1 MAQQHASRNID
12 AVHRG
17 FLYQH
22 LVGAAALLCADVNRL
37 EELVVEGDEDIE
49 LQLRSGLRRYI
60 QVKTRSGRLRPGDI
74 ATALTRFAQLK
85 KEHDE
90 GQRPGTPEFVIFCN
104 AAVATEVDDVIALSA
119 VAVTVVAPDTA
130 SVQDLPPAW
139 RNLEEAVQWCSDA
152 ASRIPFGT
160 LAPSTLVWKLAA
172 EVAFAC
178 TGERREGHSFKPAAL
193 PELFEQLVK
202 TLHHFPSP
210 PVPYLPLE
218 HEPPF
223 TSSERLR
230 LIVGFSGA
238 GKTAWAAEG
247 NLHSGLEGVYVNAAD
262 VPDPALAS
270 AVAREVA
277 ANLLATGVNDARA
290 IVAPGVQPFEALRIL
305 SEVIPRAGRKLCVV
319 VDNVHRSDAE
329 SVRRIVDALA
339 SCQFILLAQPWPQL
353 AALQATL
360 SVSTESIPGFSL
372 ASIAAEFV
380 RHSDGIDVATADRVM
395 KLTGGLPLFVRDA
408 ALLAQRYYAGSAAL
422 LCDDLDNATN
432 AMTTGQEAILAQV
445 VGRLSPAARDAFGLL
460 GLSDIPLAVNE
471 VGAVTSTVVNG
482 EVTVAM
488 SILRELS
495 AWGIVQHFGDGSL
508 RLHDAFG
515 ILSLQHRATLSSET
529 LFAARRALADALRK
543 SFGPGQYERLV
554 MFLKVAPLIGETEA
568 VIDVVSGMGEHLQE
582 RGKAAELLR
591 IVDAAADDATVPAQ
605 DRFWAADAALFW
617 TLDGYS
623 DEDVER
629 RVAKLE
635 ANFGQIVDPPPLV
648 RSALL
653 LKQLLFAGRRGRLD
667 QVRAVYAEL
676 HRITVQDDMLDR
688 IRRYDYAAELY
699 RCDAADA
706 AYCVLAGLV
715 GDYFRAIGLS
725 PRDLFMKNPQEIQ
738 ELLRDDV
745 DHDELK
751 RLADTL
757 DLISRVVNELGASS
771 GVLRIWAHKLYLLA
785 SAHRSAVKVG
795 QDVVDELLFFAD
807 PASARRMIE
816 NTLIPLIRDSNLL
829 AYMVPVQAQYA
840 IVLAY
845 MGEFDRARTIF
856 DQLEY
861 FRGASPERDAELKN
875 QRELIDAIEQ
885 GVMRLRM
892 PPPGPGYT
900 SLIQAI
906 ERSLTTR
913 GRNDTCVC
921 GSNLKFKRCCG
932 RATFQ
937 PLAQL
942 LLPHAM

>member
-1 MAQQHASRNID
+1 MAQRYVSRNID

-22 LVGAAALLCADVNRL
+22 LVAAAVLLSADANRL
-37 EELVVEGDEDIE
+37 EEVLVEGDEDIE
-49 LQLRSGLRRYI
+49 LQLRAGVRRYI
-60 QVKTRSGRLRPGDI
+60 QVKTRSGTLRPADI
-74 ATALTRFAQLK
+74 ATTLDRFARLK

-90 GQRPGTPEFVIFCN
+90 GPRYGAAEFVIFCN
-104 AAVATEVDDVIALSA
+104 AALAPEAEEAIAQSG
-119 VAVTVVAPDTA
+119 VAVTVITPDLA
-130 SVQDLPPAW
+130 GIEDLPPAW
-139 RNLEEAVQWCSDA
+139 RNLEEAIQWCTDA

-160 LAPSTLVWKLAA
+160 LAPTTLVWKLAA

-178 TGERREGHSFKPAAL
+178 TGERLDGHSFTPVAL
-193 PELFEQLVK
+193 PELFEQLVAG
-202 TLHHFPSP
+202 LHHFPSP
-210 PVPYLPLE
+210 PVPYLPLAD
-218 HEPPF
+218 EPPF
-223 TSSERLR
+223 TSGDRVR
-230 LIVGFSGA
+230 LIVAFSGG

-247 NLHSGLEGVYVNAAD
+247 NVHSSQEGVYVNAAD

-270 AVAREVA
+270 AVAREVGA
-277 ANLLATGVNDARA
+277 TLLATGVNDARS

-305 SEVIPRAGRKLCVV
+305 SEVISRDERKVCVV
-319 VDNVHRSDAE
+319 VDNVHRVAVE
-329 SVRRIVDALA
+329 SVRRIVEGLA
-339 SCQFILLAQPWPQL
+339 SCQFILLAQPWPEL
-353 AALQATL
+353 RALETL
-360 SVSTESIPGFSL
+360 LGTPSETLPGFSL
-372 ASIAAEFV
+372 ESVAAEFL
-380 RHSDGIDVATADRVM
+380 RHGGGVDVATADRIM

-408 ALLAQRYYAGSAAL
+408 ALLALRYYGNDATRLSE
-422 LCDDLDNATN
+422 DLENATN

-445 VGRLSPAARDAFGLL
+445 VARLSPAARSALGLL
-460 GLSDIPLAVNE
+460 GLSEIPLAAAE
-471 VGAVTSTVVNG
+471 VTAVLSMIANGDIAVTAGV
-482 EVTVAM
+482 
-488 SILRELS
+488 LRELS

-508 RLHDAFG
+508 KLHDAFG
-515 ILSLQHRATLSSET
+515 TLSLQHRATLPAEI
-529 LFAARRALADALRK
+529 LLLGRRALAGVLRE

-554 MFLKVAPLIGETEA
+554 MFLKIAPFIGETA
-568 VIDVVSGMGEHLQE
+568 TVVDIVSGMGEHLQE

-591 IVDAAADDATVPAQ
+591 IVDAAADDATIPAQ

-617 TLDGYS
+617 TLDGYAT
-623 DEDVER
+623 DDVER

-635 ANFGQIVDPPPLV
+635 ATFNQLVDPP
-648 RSALL
+648 ALIRGAFL
-653 LKQLLFAGRRGRLD
+653 LKQLLFAGRNGRLEK
-667 QVRAVYAEL
+667 VRETYGEL
-676 HRITVQDDMLDR
+676 HRITAHDDMLDR

-699 RCDAADA
+699 RCDASDA

-715 GDYFRAIGLS
+715 GDYFRTIGLS

-738 ELLRDDV
+738 HVLREDV
-745 DHDELK
+745 DPDELK

-795 QDVVDELLFFAD
+795 QDVVDELLHFAD

-816 NTLIPLIRDSNLL
+816 NTLLPLIRDSNLL

-845 MGEFDRARTIF
+845 MREFDTARAIF
-856 DQLEY
+856 SQLES

-885 GVMRLRM
+885 GVVRLRM

-906 ERSLTTR
+906 ERSLATR
-913 GRNDTCVC
+913 GRNDPCVC
-921 GSNLKFKRCCG
+921 GSNLKFKKCCG
-932 RATFQ
+932 RAAFQ

-942 LLPHAM
+942 LLPRPI